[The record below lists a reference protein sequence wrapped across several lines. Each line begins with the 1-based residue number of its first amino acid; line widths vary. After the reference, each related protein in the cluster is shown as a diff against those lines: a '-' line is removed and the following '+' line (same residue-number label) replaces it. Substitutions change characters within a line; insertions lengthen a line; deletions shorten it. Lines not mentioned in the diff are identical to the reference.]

1 MLQNKIYQN
10 FFLEIF
16 KTFLTI
22 VFGLS
27 IIALTVRAVNFLD
40 LIVDSG
46 YPIITYFQ
54 YSFLNLFGL
63 APKFIPLA
71 FLLSIIIFILKHV
84 QDREFDVLWI
94 SGVKKIEI
102 VNLFFL
108 ASIVV
113 LVIYLI
119 FSIFLTPYA
128 LNKSRQLLGK
138 DNLNSFLPTIRSKQF
153 SDSFEGF
160 TYIVEKKI
168 NNEVKNIF
176 LHDKGNNLKNLSSN
190 NSSVNDVTII
200 AKEGIIQER
209 KMFLLNG
216 QIITS
221 KKNNNEN
228 EILEFE
234 QLNID
239 LGNFV
244 TSTVKQPKLQ
254 ETSTSELMSCFF
266 GSDKNLKVCKK
277 EAKKEILPIIIRRT
291 VLPFYIPVVSL
302 ICSLLL
308 LKNRKIYF
316 NRISIFILSFFILI
330 LTELVIRY
338 TGLNYYIRISY
349 ILAPFVLFASFYLLL
364 IYKFN
369 RETKII

>member
-200 AKEGIIQER
+200 AKEGIVQER
-209 KMFLLNG
+209 RMFLLDG

-221 KKNNNEN
+221 KKNNSEN

-239 LGNFV
+239 LANFV
-244 TSTVKQPKLQ
+244 TSTVKRPKLQ
-254 ETSTSELMSCFF
+254 ETSTNELMSCFF

-277 EAKKEILPIIIRRT
+277 EAKKEILPIVIRRT
-291 VLPFYIPVVSL
+291 ILPFYIPVISL

-308 LKNRKIYF
+308 LKNQRIYS
-316 NRISIFILSFFILI
+316 NRISIFLLSFAILI

>member
-200 AKEGIIQER
+200 AKEGVVQER
-209 KMFLLNG
+209 RMFLLDG

-221 KKNNNEN
+221 KKNNSEN

-239 LGNFV
+239 LANFV
-244 TSTVKQPKLQ
+244 TSTVKRPKLQ
-254 ETSTSELMSCFF
+254 ETSTNELMSCFF

-277 EAKKEILPIIIRRT
+277 EAKKEILPIVIRRT
-291 VLPFYIPVVSL
+291 ILPFYIPVISL

-308 LKNRKIYF
+308 LKNQRIYS
-316 NRISIFILSFFILI
+316 NRISIFLLSFAILI

-338 TGLNYYIRISY
+338 TGLNYYLRISY
-349 ILAPFVLFASFYLLL
+349 ILAPFILFASFYLLL

>member
-27 IIALTVRAVNFLD
+27 IVALTVRAVNFLD

-46 YPIITYFQ
+46 YPIITYFK

-94 SGVKKIEI
+94 SGVKKMEI

-108 ASIVV
+108 ASILV

-119 FSIFLTPYA
+119 FSILLTPYA
-128 LNKSRQLLGK
+128 LNKSRQLLGEDK
-138 DNLNSFLPTIRSKQF
+138 LNSFLPTMRSNQF
-153 SDSFEGF
+153 SDSFKGF

-190 NSSVNDVTII
+190 NSDVNDVTII
-200 AKEGIIQER
+200 AKEGIIQKR
-209 KMFLLNG
+209 KMFLLDG

-266 GSDKNLKVCKK
+266 GSDKNLKICKK

-308 LKNRKIYF
+308 LKNHKIYF

-330 LTELVIRY
+330 LTELVIKY

-349 ILAPFVLFASFYLLL
+349 ILAPFFLFASFYFLL

-369 RETKII
+369 RETKAI

>member
-84 QDREFDVLWI
+84 QDRELDVLWV

-108 ASIVV
+108 ASVVIVF
-113 LVIYLI
+113 IYLI
-119 FSIFLTPYA
+119 FSIFLTPSA

-138 DNLNSFLPTIRSKQF
+138 DNLNSF
-153 SDSFEGF
+153 
-160 TYIVEKKI
+160 
-168 NNEVKNIF
+168 
-176 LHDKGNNLKNLSSN
+176 
-190 NSSVNDVTII
+190 
-200 AKEGIIQER
+200 
-209 KMFLLNG
+209 
-216 QIITS
+216 
-221 KKNNNEN
+221 
-228 EILEFE
+228 
-234 QLNID
+234 
-239 LGNFV
+239 
-244 TSTVKQPKLQ
+244 
-254 ETSTSELMSCFF
+254 
-266 GSDKNLKVCKK
+266 
-277 EAKKEILPIIIRRT
+277 
-291 VLPFYIPVVSL
+291 
-302 ICSLLL
+302 
-308 LKNRKIYF
+308 
-316 NRISIFILSFFILI
+316 
-330 LTELVIRY
+330 
-338 TGLNYYIRISY
+338 
-349 ILAPFVLFASFYLLL
+349 
-364 IYKFN
+364 
-369 RETKII
+369 